1 VAKCILRAGGG
12 MISLSPRPSGASSE
26 PSDEGGLAFSLFT
39 YNSEMPMIA
48 QQQTVKTAI
57 PDLRDLPLDQL
68 AELGGT
74 PLAHSIALYRE
85 RLKENGVPLSS
96 FNARI

>member
-1 VAKCILRAGGG
+1 
-12 MISLSPRPSGASSE
+12 MTSQ
-26 PSDEGGLAFSLFT
+26 
-39 YNSEMPMIA
+39 EMKIVT
-48 QQQTVKTAI
+48 TV
-57 PDLRDLPLDQL
+57 PDLRDFPLDRL